1 MTRTRHRELQQPC
14 PGPVRCISFAAVST
28 LARFRDLLTQL
39 ILRDLKSRYKQTF
52 FGALWV
58 FGRPLVELGVYV
70 LVFGAFLRAPS
81 DGVPYPL
88 FAFSGVVLWSFVSG
102 AISRGARAVQSEAGL
117 VAHAPFPKATLP
129 LAAIVGALIDSA
141 LAAVMLTL
149 LMIVQHVAPS
159 SHAWLLLPVLLI
171 LTMLV
176 TGISLIGSALNV
188 FYRDVGHLVDVGMR
202 VWLLLTPVAYA
213 ASVVPPRFKPLYDLN
228 PLVSVFHFSRAALL
242 GSGDLDALA
251 LWYPLTCGV
260 VLLAIGIWV
269 FRVTEPY
276 FAETV

>member
-1 MTRTRHRELQQPC
+1 MT
-14 PGPVRCISFAAVST
+14 S

-39 ILRDLKSRYKQTF
+39 IIRDVKSRYKQTF

-102 AISRGARAVQSEAGL
+102 GISRGARSVTAEGGL

-129 LAAIVGALIDSA
+129 LAAIAGALIDSM
-141 LAAVMLTL
+141 LAALMLVMLML
-149 LMIVQHVAPS
+149 LQRVTPS
-159 SHAWLLLPVLLI
+159 PQVWLLLPI
-171 LTMLV
+171 LVILAMMV
-176 TGISLIGSALNV
+176 TGVVLISSALNV
-188 FYRDVGHLVDVGMR
+188 FYRDFGHLVDVGVR

-213 ASVVPPRFKPLYDLN
+213 RSVVPEQFRTLYDLN
-228 PLVSVFHFSRAALL
+228 PLVSVFNLARAALL
-242 GSGDLDALA
+242 GRGMIAPA
-251 LWYPLTCGV
+251 GLWYPLGV
-260 VLLAIGIWV
+260 AMLLLAIGAVV
-269 FRVTEPY
+269 FRAAEPY
-276 FAETV
+276 FAESV

>member
-1 MTRTRHRELQQPC
+1 MTSL
-14 PGPVRCISFAAVST
+14 S
-28 LARFRDLLTQL
+28 RFRDLLTQL

-102 AISRGARAVQSEAGL
+102 AISRGARSVQGESGL

-129 LAAIVGALIDSA
+129 IAAIIGALIDSL
-141 LAAVMLTL
+141 LAASMLVL
-149 LMIVQHVAPS
+149 LLVVQRVAPS
-159 SHAWLLLPVLLI
+159 PDAWVLLPI
-171 LTMLV
+171 LAILGIMV
-176 TGISLIGSALNV
+176 TGIVLLTSALNV
-188 FYRDVGHLVDVGMR
+188 FYRDVGHLVDVAMR

-213 ASVVPPRFKPLYDLN
+213 RSVVPAQFRTFHNLN
-228 PLVSVFHFSRAALL
+228 PLVALFDMARAALL
-242 GSGDLDALA
+242 GTGAMHPST
-251 LWYPLTCGV
+251 LWYPTAVGL
-260 VLLAIGIWV
+260 VLLAIGVLV

-276 FAETV
+276 FAESV

>member
-1 MTRTRHRELQQPC
+1 MP
-14 PGPVRCISFAAVST
+14 T
-28 LARFRDLLTQL
+28 LSRFRDLLTQL

-58 FGRPLVELGVYV
+58 FGRPLVELGAYV

-102 AISRGARAVQSEAGL
+102 AVSRGARAVQSERGL

-129 LAAIVGALIDSA
+129 LAAIAGALIDSA
-141 LAAVMLTL
+141 LAAVMLGL
-149 LMIVQHVAPS
+149 LMVVQHVTPS
-159 SHAWLLLPVLLI
+159 PGVWLLLPVFLI
-171 LTMLV
+171 LMTIV
-176 TGISLIGSALNV
+176 TGLSLLGSALNV
-188 FYRDVGHLVDVGMR
+188 FYRDVGHLVDMGMR

-213 ASVVPPRFKPLYDLN
+213 SSVVPARFKALYDLN
-228 PLVSVFHFSRAALL
+228 PLVSVFNFSRAALL
-242 GSGDLDALA
+242 GRGDLEPLS
-251 LWYPLTCGV
+251 LMYPLAVGV
-260 VLLAIGIWV
+260 VLLAVGTWV

-276 FAETV
+276 FAESV

>member
-1 MTRTRHRELQQPC
+1 MPSL
-14 PGPVRCISFAAVST
+14 S
-28 LARFRDLLTQL
+28 RFRDLLTQL

-102 AISRGARAVQSEAGL
+102 AVSRGARAVQSEAAL

-129 LAAIVGALIDSA
+129 LAAIAGALIDSA
-141 LAAVMLTL
+141 LAGVMLGL
-149 LMIVQHVAPS
+149 LMAVQHVTPPLE
-159 SHAWLLLPVLLI
+159 AWLLVPVLLI
-171 LTMLV
+171 LMAIV
-176 TGISLIGSALNV
+176 TGVSLLGSALNV
-188 FYRDVGHLVDVGMR
+188 FYRDVGHLVDMGMR

-213 ASVVPPRFKPLYDLN
+213 SSVVPARFKALYDLN
-228 PLVSVFHFSRAALL
+228 PLVSVFNFSRAALL
-242 GSGDLDALA
+242 GTGDLHPLT
-251 LWYPLTCGV
+251 LWYPMTVGL
-260 VLLAIGIWV
+260 VLLAIGAWV
-269 FRVTEPY
+269 FRATEPY
-276 FAETV
+276 FAESV

>member
-1 MTRTRHRELQQPC
+1 MTRRRHTELQQPC

-141 LAAVMLTL
+141 LAAVMMGL
-149 LMIVQHVAPS
+149 LMVVQHVAPS
-159 SHAWLLLPVLLI
+159 PQAWLLLPVLLI
-171 LTMLV
+171 LSMMV

-213 ASVVPPRFKPLYDLN
+213 ASVVPAKFKTLYDLN

-251 LWYPLTCGV
+251 LWYPVTVGV

>member
-1 MTRTRHRELQQPC
+1 MT
-14 PGPVRCISFAAVST
+14 S

-88 FAFSGVVLWSFVSG
+88 FAFSGVVLWSFISG
-102 AISRGARAVQSEAGL
+102 AISRGARSVQGEGGL

-129 LAAIVGALIDSA
+129 IAAIIGAFIDSL
-141 LAAVMLTL
+141 LAAVMLVL
-149 LMIVQHVAPS
+149 LLVIQHVAPS
-159 SHAWLLLPVLLI
+159 PNAWLLLPIILVLGI
-171 LTMLV
+171 MV
-176 TGISLIGSALNV
+176 TGIVLITSALNV
-188 FYRDVGHLVDVGMR
+188 FYRDVGHLVDVAMR

-213 ASVVPPRFKPLYDLN
+213 RSVVPPQFRTLYNLN
-228 PLVSVFHFSRAALL
+228 PLVDLFDLARAALL
-242 GSGDLDALA
+242 GTGALHPA
-251 LWYPLTCGV
+251 AMLYPLAVGL
-260 VLLAIGIWV
+260 VLLGLGALV
-269 FRVTEPY
+269 FRATEPY
-276 FAETV
+276 FAESV

>member
-1 MTRTRHRELQQPC
+1 M
-14 PGPVRCISFAAVST
+14 ST
-28 LARFRDLLTQL
+28 LSRFRDLLTQL

-102 AISRGARAVQSEAGL
+102 AVSRGARAVQSESVL

-129 LAAIVGALIDSA
+129 LAAIAGAMIDSA
-141 LAAVMLTL
+141 LAAVMLGG
-149 LMIVQHVAPS
+149 LMVVQHVTPAPE
-159 SHAWLLLPVLLI
+159 AWLLLPVLFI
-171 LTMLV
+171 LMAIV
-176 TGISLIGSALNV
+176 TGLSLIGSALNV
-188 FYRDVGHLVDVGMR
+188 FYRDVGHLVDMGMR

-213 ASVVPPRFKPLYDLN
+213 SSVVPARFKTLYDLN
-228 PLVSVFHFSRAALL
+228 PLVSVFNFSRAALL
-242 GSGDLDALA
+242 GSGDLHPLS
-251 LWYPLTCGV
+251 LWYPMTVGV
-260 VLLAIGIWV
+260 VLFAVGVWV

-276 FAETV
+276 FAESV

>member
-1 MTRTRHRELQQPC
+1 M
-14 PGPVRCISFAAVST
+14 S
-28 LARFRDLLTQL
+28 RFRDLLTQL

-102 AISRGARAVQSEAGL
+102 AVSRGARAVQSESGL

-129 LAAIVGALIDSA
+129 LAAIAGALLDSA
-141 LAAVMLTL
+141 LAAVMLGTL
-149 LMIVQHVAPS
+149 MVVQHVTPAPE
-159 SHAWLLLPVLLI
+159 AWLLLPVLLI
-171 LTMLV
+171 LMTIV
-176 TGISLIGSALNV
+176 TGLSLIGSALNV
-188 FYRDVGHLVDVGMR
+188 FYRDVGHLVDMGMR

-213 ASVVPPRFKPLYDLN
+213 SSVVPARLKPLYDLN
-228 PLVSVFHFSRAALL
+228 PLVSVFNFSRAALL
-242 GSGDLDALA
+242 GTGDLHPLS
-251 LWYPLTCGV
+251 LWYPMTVGL
-260 VLLAIGIWV
+260 VLLAIGTWV

-276 FAETV
+276 FAESV

>member
-1 MTRTRHRELQQPC
+1 VTSL
-14 PGPVRCISFAAVST
+14 S
-28 LARFRDLLTQL
+28 RFRDLLTQL

-102 AISRGARAVQSEAGL
+102 AISRGARSVQGESGL

-129 LAAIVGALIDSA
+129 IAAIIGALIDSL
-141 LAAVMLTL
+141 LAASMLVL
-149 LMIVQHVAPS
+149 LLVVQRVAPS
-159 SHAWLLLPVLLI
+159 PNAWVLLPI
-171 LTMLV
+171 LTILGIMV
-176 TGISLIGSALNV
+176 TGIVLLTSALNV
-188 FYRDVGHLVDVGMR
+188 FYRDVGHLVDVAMR

-213 ASVVPPRFKPLYDLN
+213 RSVVPAQFRTFYSLN
-228 PLVSVFHFSRAALL
+228 PLVALFDMARAALL
-242 GSGDLDALA
+242 GTGAMHAST
-251 LWYPLTCGV
+251 LWYPTAVGLL
-260 VLLAIGIWV
+260 LLAIGVLV

-276 FAETV
+276 FAESV

>member
-1 MTRTRHRELQQPC
+1 MT
-14 PGPVRCISFAAVST
+14 S

-88 FAFSGVVLWSFVSG
+88 FAFSGVVLWSFISG
-102 AISRGARAVQSEAGL
+102 AISRGARSVQGEGGL

-129 LAAIVGALIDSA
+129 IAAIIGAFIDSL
-141 LAAVMLTL
+141 LAAVMLIL
-149 LMIVQHVAPS
+149 LLVIQHVTPS
-159 SHAWLLLPVLLI
+159 ANAWLLLPIILVLGI
-171 LTMLV
+171 LV
-176 TGISLIGSALNV
+176 TGIVLITSALNV
-188 FYRDVGHLVDVGMR
+188 FYRDVGHLVDVAMR

-213 ASVVPPRFKPLYDLN
+213 RSVVPPQFRTLYNLN
-228 PLVSVFHFSRAALL
+228 PLVDLFDLARAALL
-242 GSGDLDALA
+242 GTGALHPA
-251 LWYPLTCGV
+251 AMLYPLAVGL
-260 VLLAIGIWV
+260 VLLGIGALV
-269 FRVTEPY
+269 FRATEPY
-276 FAETV
+276 FAESV

>member
-1 MTRTRHRELQQPC
+1 
-14 PGPVRCISFAAVST
+14 VST
-28 LARFRDLLTQL
+28 TLSRFGDLLIQL

-102 AISRGARAVQSEAGL
+102 AISRGARAVQSEGGL

-129 LAAIVGALIDSA
+129 LAAIVGALIDSF
-141 LAAVMLTL
+141 LAAVMLAL
-149 LMIVQHVAPS
+149 LLVVQRVAPS
-159 SHAWLLLPVLLI
+159 PNAWLLLPILI
-171 LTMLV
+171 LLGMMV
-176 TGISLIGSALNV
+176 TGIALIGSALNV

-213 ASVVPPRFKPLYDLN
+213 RSVVPPQYVTLYNLN
-228 PLVSVFHFSRAALL
+228 PLVAVFDFSRAALL
-242 GSGDLDALA
+242 GNAALDFGSL
-251 LWYPLTCGV
+251 LYPLLFSVAVLV
-260 VLLAIGIWV
+260 VGIFV
-269 FRVTEPY
+269 FRASEPY
-276 FAETV
+276 FAEKV